1 MSTMYDKIK
10 LKLEAFPDFRERRF
24 RKNRLAILALRELEY
39 EYKIKENIPLTLE
52 QLVEFASKY
61 DNYRHEY
68 DRVQKECPNL
78 QGQDYQ
84 DGKILSEEKQIEF
97 GYEPGYHQDIK
108 KLKTLI

>member
-10 LKLEAFPDFRERRF
+10 VKLETFPNFRERRF

-39 EYKIKENIPLTLE
+39 EYKIKEDIPLTLE

-68 DRVQKECPNL
+68 DRVQKECEIL
-78 QGQDYQ
+78 RGSDYS
-84 DGKILSEEKQIEF
+84 DGKILAEEKMLEF
-97 GYEPGYHQDIK
+97 EYSPNFHNDIK
-108 KLKTLI
+108 KLNTLL